1 LNSKLKAKIENRD
14 GIDYLSF
21 TPDGMRFPKYSGVR
35 GAPRLSNQARPSTR
49 LAAVYYLILKL
60 K

>member
-1 LNSKLKAKIENRD
+1 MKAKIENRD